1 MAERE
6 VEVIRSSLEAFNRR
20 DAEAMIA
27 VTHPDSEFFP
37 FRAQLEGQPYR
48 GHDGIRRFFED
59 MYEDWS
65 SFEVHID
72 DYQELRGRVLGIGR
86 IEGVS
91 RSSGVAVSGDA
102 GFLFEFKDGLIAK
115 VVSYSDPEEARRV
128 ACE

>member
-1 MAERE
+1 MAARE
-6 VEVIRSSLEAFNRR
+6 VEMIRGSMEAFNRR

-27 VTHPDSEFFP
+27 VTHPDSEMFP
-37 FRAQLEGQPYR
+37 FRAQLEGQPYC
-48 GHDGIRRFFED
+48 GHQGIRDFFRD

-72 DYQELRGRVLGIGR
+72 DFQELRGRVLGIGR

-91 RSSGVAVSGDA
+91 RSSGVAVGGEA
-102 GFLFEFKDGLIAK
+102 AFLFEFKDGLISK